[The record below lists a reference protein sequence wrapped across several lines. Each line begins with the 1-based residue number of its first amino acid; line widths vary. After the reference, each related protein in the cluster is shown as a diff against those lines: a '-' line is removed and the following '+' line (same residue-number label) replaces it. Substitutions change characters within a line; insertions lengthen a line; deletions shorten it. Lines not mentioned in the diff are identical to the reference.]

1 MEELLTQIE
10 RRYAFTLPQEF
21 REFWKR
27 GFCTIT
33 GRNLGPHYLLLMDME
48 WMPLEEIA
56 GFEFQ
61 SYHRPGFV
69 PFATSGS
76 GDLWCWQ
83 PAFTDERGTRVLY
96 CPHDC
101 YDADVY
107 APDFMSAIYRHLVDQ
122 AATMHRDLDSVER
135 SRQHL
140 LAATSALQ
148 PFLTPERRE
157 SLSQICRLPVQSPL
171 LPARVPTVRHFLLS
185 SGEHSE
191 LLRHHLSYED
201 MDAPIRWMEPM
212 T

>member
-1 MEELLTQIE
+1 MEELFTQIE
-10 RRYAFTLPQEF
+10 KRYAFTLPQAF

-33 GRNLGPHYLLLMDME
+33 GRSLGPHYLLLMDME

-56 GFEFQ
+56 DFEFQ

-83 PAFTDERGTRVLY
+83 PAFTDERGTRVLS

-107 APDFMSAIYRHLVDQ
+107 APDFVSAVFRHLVDQ
-122 AATMHRDLDSVER
+122 AAAMHRDSDSVEQ
-135 SRQHL
+135 SRQRL
-140 LAATSALQ
+140 VSATSALQ
-148 PFLTPERRE
+148 SFLSPERQE
-157 SLSQICRLPVQSPL
+157 SLLHICRLPVQSPL
-171 LPARVPTVRHFLLS
+171 LPARVPTVWHYLLS
-185 SGEHSE
+185 SDERS
-191 LLRHHLSYED
+191 
-201 MDAPIRWMEPM
+201 
-212 T
+212 